1 MNFLKPDNSF
11 RQAIDDLILFSRFY
25 PIRSPQ
31 MLVLH
36 KAVAHPFLKEGM
48 GLLLEGVLDEKCLH
62 RVLRNRMECYHRE
75 NFRRVD
81 QLKFVCHGILALTLL
96 VVFFCALGGSYAAAG
111 WTLLAS
117 TFITSALLAPFGLF
131 LKKKALRERAM
142 NEAVVLGLH
151 LISTKTNAIVVSEE
165 LNSFLPLDQ
174 RIPWVAVALTT
185 GKKAA

>member
-1 MNFLKPDNSF
+1 MNFVKPDTTF

-36 KAVAHPFLKEGM
+36 KAVTHPFLKEGM
-48 GLLLEGVLDEKCLH
+48 ALVLEGVLDEKCLH
-62 RVLRNRMECYHRE
+62 RVLRNRMESYHRE
-75 NFRRVD
+75 KSHRID
-81 QLKFVCHGILALTLL
+81 QLKLACHGILVSTLL
-96 VVFFCALGGSYAAAG
+96 VVFFCALNGSYAAAG
-111 WTLLAS
+111 WTLLIS
-117 TFITSALLAPFGLF
+117 TFITSALLAPIGLF

-151 LISTKTNAIVVSEE
+151 LVSTKTNAIVVSEE
-165 LNSFLPLDQ
+165 LNSFLALDQ
-174 RIPWVAVALTT
+174 RIPWVAIALTT